1 LQLCS
6 GEPAKK
12 GLKALPR
19 GMRKWHTISNV
30 VTVEHHRSIDLWDV
44 ECFTLSRRRAC
55 ATFGPSDD
63 ATPTPR
69 RAGLAPEIIQIIQ
82 MIQIMQCR
90 SDGQDRLQV
99 VGAG

>member
-12 GLKALPR
+12 G
-19 GMRKWHTISNV
+19 WHTISNV
-30 VTVEHHRSIDLWDV
+30 VTVEHRRSIDLWDV